1 MKEVVLILYP
11 ILIFIFTF
19 LFQIFFII
27 IKERRLRNKLC
38 QKDNQKL
45 YKSKKIIIK
54 ILIAFVISFVLAAAF
69 IAFFVF
75 GFAVLYGLREGH

>member
-54 ILIAFVISFVLAAAF
+54 ILIAFVISFVLEQRLLLSLCL
-69 IAFFVF
+69 
-75 GFAVLYGLREGH
+75 VLPFYTD